1 MELIDR
7 YLQAVKFALPQA
19 QRDDIIKELRDSI
32 LSQIEEKEAELGR
45 ILAEDEQVDLL
56 QKLGSPLHLA
66 SHYRKQQYLIG
77 ATMFPIYWKVLK
89 AALGLALLVLAAAS
103 LATAAA
109 GKTFTESLGVL
120 LRLPGVALMVFAWV
134 TLVFSVLEFFGAKF
148 RVRHRWDPRRLPPLM
163 KNDPRKSSFELIT
176 QLLVQTTFGVW
187 WLAGLHYQYLVFGP
201 GIAFLRFGPVWQT
214 IYPLFVVMVVTDL
227 TLTVAM
233 IVWPRWTQGRPVTR
247 LVMSV
252 LGVVVLYFLI
262 NSPDLFVA
270 SDASASQL
278 QLVAKNINY
287 GVHLGLLVTAIVN
300 VITIVRETVRL
311 VGLRLAHVPQ
321 ATVGS

>member
-19 QRDDIIKELRDSI
+19 QRDDIIKELRDGI

-56 QKLGSPLHLA
+56 QKVGSPMHLA

-77 ATMFPIYWKVLK
+77 ATMFPIYWKVLN
-89 AALGLALLVLAAAS
+89 AALGLALLVLAGAS
-103 LATAAA
+103 IATAAA

-134 TLVFSVLEFFGAKF
+134 TLVFSVLEFFGAKL